1 MLEGENVC
9 CAARAGCTFLVPQ
22 PAGKGRG
29 SMGWEK
35 SQHRWVMESPSLQA
49 SKDSVCSAL
58 GDTVRM

>member
-1 MLEGENVC
+1 MC
-9 CAARAGCTFLVPQ
+9 CAAQAGCTFLVPQ

-29 SMGWEK
+29 STGLGEI
-35 SQHRWVMESPSLQA
+35 SQHCWVMESPSLQA